1 MLFITAINNQIPI
14 RLYIRHIRHI
24 LKYSSIRKVWNAI
37 KMLWHYFNEDTIL
50 STKPLLLKVE
60 LSRHCTVNCR
70 YCFAPKEY
78 CFYSFE
84 KFKTIVDSLAPY
96 IFMTQLYEIGEPLH
110 HPDILKC
117 INYTHNMGIGTVIS
131 TSLSLDKPDS
141 FWMGLVDSGLDR
153 LIVAIDGITVPIY
166 NNYRTNGNL
175 SLVINN
181 LKKILKFRKKGQNK
195 LYVEWQMIDFTWN
208 RCEHNLARKMAIA
221 LGCDCFRIIP
231 DVHEQRNI
239 SKGGKKL
246 RNKNCIW
253 SFVLLLVNVKG
264 DIVSCFKPDYNPVVL
279 GCLSKSKLDEIWNGN
294 NIRQIRSRKTITSYN
309 CCKFCDE

>member
-1 MLFITAINNQIPI
+1 
-14 RLYIRHIRHI
+14 
-24 LKYSSIRKVWNAI
+24 
-37 KMLWHYFNEDTIL
+37 MLWHYFNEDTIL
-50 STKPLLLKVE
+50 STNPLLLKVE

-70 YCFAPKEY
+70 YCFALKEY
-78 CFYSFE
+78 RFYPFD
-84 KFKTIVDSLAPY
+84 KFKAIVSSLSPY

-117 INYTHNMGIGTVIS
+117 ISYTHNLGIGTVIS
-131 TSLSLDKPDS
+131 TSLSIDKPDS

-175 SLVINN
+175 SLVMSN
-181 LKKILKFRKKGQNK
+181 LKKILKLRKNGRNK
-195 LYVEWQMIDFTWN
+195 LFVEWQMIDFTWN
-208 RCEHNLARKMAIA
+208 RCEHNLARKMAIT

-231 DVHEQRNI
+231 DTHEHRDV
-239 SKGGKKL
+239 SKRRTKL

-253 SFVLLLVNVKG
+253 SFILLLVNVKG
-264 DIVSCFKPDYNPVVL
+264 DIISCFKPDYNPVVL
-279 GCLSKSKLDEIWNGN
+279 GNLSMSRLVEIWNGN
-294 NIRQIRSRKTITSYN
+294 KIRQIRSKKTITSCN